1 MGRSMWRTP
10 LWLLLAALVVCLG
23 MGRGIAAAAE
33 KGKGTGPQNLTAA
46 EAKAAVDAADR
57 TIVRVNPDGSP
68 RNLLLEMQDRAAAKR
83 AAEGM
88 MRGVTSTQR
97 WEAARRHADRR
108 AAEERGKAGQ
118 PPGKGGAK

>member
-10 LWLLLAALVVCLG
+10 LWLLLTALAACLG
-23 MGRGIAAAAE
+23 MGGGIAAAAE
-33 KGKGTGPQNLTAA
+33 KGAGAGLQSPAAA

-57 TIVRVNPDGSP
+57 ALVRVKPDGTP
-68 RNLLLEMQDRAAAKR
+68 RNLLLEMQDRLAAKR

-97 WEAARRHADRR
+97 WEAAGRHADRM

-118 PPGKGGAK
+118 PPGKGGGK